1 MRLAEE
7 KLGELAVRLRVR
19 GSSLGERRPR
29 LCVVGALD
37 LLPAEVVIAAAR
49 AAVAGEEDGGAEE
62 GRGGAGQQRPCI
74 NVALGYT
81 GREDMAQA
89 AARAAEGVAKGWLQP
104 HDISEVRCV
113 TQPQR

>member
-37 LLPAEVVIAAAR
+37 MLPAEVVTAAAR
-49 AAVAGEEDGGAEE
+49 AAVAGEENDGAED
-62 GRGGAGQQRPCI
+62 GRSEACQQRPCI

-81 GREDMAQA
+81 GREDIAQA

-104 HDISEVRCV
+104 HDISEVRRV
-113 TQPQR
+113 THPQR